1 MAKSPDRVLD
11 VWIVE
16 SNAVYTDVPFAV
28 VADWTQQ
35 GRLLADDR
43 VRLAGKTT
51 WHLLSKVP
59 ALAPYLPREEPLET
73 PAAAESLGPVELGW
87 SWKRPEES
95 EDEDVDMIPL
105 IDISLVLL
113 IFFMMTATISS
124 GILAPIQTPVTEYP
138 VGVPAADQYWI
149 GVDSK
154 SPAGLEQKDD
164 AGRRLS
170 WYAIGHDTSELS
182 PPTTNT
188 DDFHANLLRTF
199 DGVSGD
205 VTVRIRADHG
215 LPVDVVTSLMQR
227 LHQVQ
232 AQLNADRRGSRIKI
246 NIVGEV
252 STKGGG

>member
-16 SNAVYTDVPFAV
+16 SNAVYTEVPFAV
-28 VADWTQQ
+28 VADWTQE

-51 WHLLSKVP
+51 WHPLRKVP
-59 ALAPYLPREEPLET
+59 ALAPYLPRPEPLET
-73 PAAAESLGPVELGW
+73 QAAAESLEPVDLGW

-124 GILAPIQTPVTEYP
+124 GVLAPIQTPASKFP
-138 VGVPAADQYWI
+138 AGVLGADQFWI
-149 GVDSK
+149 SVDSK
-154 SPAGLEQKDD
+154 SPAGLEKKDD
-164 AGRRLS
+164 AGRTLS
-170 WYAIGHDTSELS
+170 WYGLGRDTTDIA
-182 PPTTNT
+182 PPTTDT

-199 DGVSGD
+199 ESAGGE
-205 VTVRIRADHG
+205 VTVRIRADRG

-232 AQLNADRRGSRIKI
+232 AQLNGDRGRSRIKI
-246 NIVGEV
+246 NILGEV
-252 STKGGG
+252 SDGR